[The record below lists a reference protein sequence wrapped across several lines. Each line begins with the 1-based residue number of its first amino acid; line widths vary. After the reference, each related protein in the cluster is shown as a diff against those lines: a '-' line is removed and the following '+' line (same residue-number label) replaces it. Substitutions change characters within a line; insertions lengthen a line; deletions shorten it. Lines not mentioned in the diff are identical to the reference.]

1 MTKRY
6 NRRLVLQSGTLLAFS
21 SFLPSLERSAIAA
34 PVLDVKHVAEGVYA
48 FAGRH
53 ELMTRSNQGEIC
65 NVGFVIGGEA
75 VAVIDSGGSVSEGRA
90 LIAAI
95 RAITDKPIRFLIN
108 THMHPDHVFGNGAF
122 EDIDATIVG
131 HRNLP
136 RALVSRGD
144 FYLEAYRETM
154 GDALMSEIRIVAPS
168 RLIDHE
174 EEIDLGGRKLTLRAW
189 KPAHTDNDVTVFDR
203 QTRTFFAG
211 DLCFL
216 DHIPTLDGS
225 LLGWLAQLDALA
237 AIDAAMVIPGHG
249 PVPFRWPEA
258 LEPERRYFEVLA
270 RDVRKAIAKGIP
282 LAEAVQ
288 GTAIEEREHWQLF
301 DQYNTRNA
309 TAAFAE
315 LEWE

>member
-1 MTKRY
+1 MTKRCK
-6 NRRLVLQSGTLLAFS
+6 RRLVLKSGTLLALS
-21 SFLPSLERSAIAA
+21 SFFPSLERYAIAA
-34 PVLDVKHVAEGVYA
+34 SILDVRHVAEGVYA

-53 ELMTRSNQGEIC
+53 ELMTEANQGEIC

-75 VAVIDSGGSVSEGRA
+75 VAVIDSGGSATEARA

-108 THMHPDHVFGNGAF
+108 THMHPDHVFGNAAF
-122 EDIDATIVG
+122 EDIGATIVG

-136 RALVSRGD
+136 RALMSRGD
-144 FYLEAYRETM
+144 FYLASYRETM
-154 GDALMSEIRIVAPS
+154 GNALMSEIRIIAPS

-189 KPAHTDNDVTVFDR
+189 KPAHTDNDVTVLDK
-203 QTRTFFAG
+203 QTRTLFAG

-216 DHIPTLDGS
+216 GHLPTLDGS
-225 LLGWLAQLDALA
+225 ILGWMAQLDSLA

-249 PVPFRWPEA
+249 PVPFPWPEA
-258 LEPERRYFEVLA
+258 LEPERHYFEVLA
-270 RDVRKAIAKGIP
+270 RDVRKAISDGVP

-288 GTAIEEREHWQLF
+288 GAANEEREHWQLF

>member
-1 MTKRY
+1 MTMRY
-6 NRRLVLQSGTLLAFS
+6 TRRLVLKSGTLLALS
-21 SFLPSLERSAIAA
+21 SFSLSLERQAIAV
-34 PVLDVKHVAEGVYA
+34 PVLDVRYVAEGVYA

-53 ELMTRSNQGEIC
+53 ELMTQSNLGEIC
-65 NVGFVIGGEA
+65 NVGFIIGDEA
-75 VAVIDSGGSVSEGRA
+75 VAVIDSGGSVTEGRA

-122 EDIDATIVG
+122 EDVGATIIG

-136 RALVSRGD
+136 RALMSRGD
-144 FYLEAYRETM
+144 FYLASYRETM
-154 GDALMSEIRIVAPS
+154 GSALMSEIRIIAPS
-168 RLIDHE
+168 RLIDDE
-174 EEIDLGGRKLTLRAW
+174 EEIDLGARKLTLRAW

-203 QTRTFFAG
+203 QTRTLFAG

-216 DHIPTLDGS
+216 GHIPTLDGS
-225 LLGWLAQLDALA
+225 ILGWMAQLDALA
-237 AIDAAMVIPGHG
+237 AIDAEMVVPGHG
-249 PVPFRWPEA
+249 PIPFPWPEA
-258 LEPERRYFEVLA
+258 LEPERHYFEVLA
-270 RDVRKAIAKGIP
+270 RDVRKAISDGVP
-282 LAEAVQ
+282 LAHAVQ
-288 GTAIEEREHWQLF
+288 HAAGEEREHWQLF